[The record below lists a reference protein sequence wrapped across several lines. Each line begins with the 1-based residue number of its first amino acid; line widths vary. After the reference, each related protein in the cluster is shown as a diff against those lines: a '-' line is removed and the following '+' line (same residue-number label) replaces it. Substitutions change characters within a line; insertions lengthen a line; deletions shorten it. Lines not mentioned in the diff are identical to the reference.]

1 LYYYSTPMYYSNT
14 MNKLLEPTL
23 HLYILNPP
31 LP

>member
-1 LYYYSTPMYYSNT
+1 LYSYSTPMYYSNI

-23 HLYILNPP
+23 YFYILNLP

>member
-1 LYYYSTPMYYSNT
+1 LYSYSTPMYYSNT
-14 MNKLLEPTL
+14 MSKLLEATL